1 MPKTPFFSIIIPTL
15 NEEKYL
21 PHLLQDLSEQSFDL
35 DQLEVIHV
43 DGSSDDKTVAVA
55 KKFAKKL
62 NLTSIVIK
70 QRNVA
75 TQRNTGSN
83 KAKGEWILF
92 MDADNR
98 LPTHFLDGIKY
109 QLAKHPQYQVF
120 TSLIKVDSSNQADKA
135 IETAFNLGL
144 MLVNN
149 SSLTG
154 AMGAFIG
161 THYSVCDEIKFDETQ
176 KIMEDAFFIKA
187 AIKKGFNFYIFNE
200 PRWFFSL
207 RRFKKE
213 GALKS
218 VRMIAKVQIRYVTGE
233 TDFSENNNGY
243 VMQGGGYYQT
253 PQKTHL
259 LSNLEQYV
267 KSASKR
273 QIQKA
278 KQLLESLVLE

>member
-1 MPKTPFFSIIIPTL
+1 M
-15 NEEKYL
+15 
-21 PHLLQDLSEQSFDL
+21 
-35 DQLEVIHV
+35 
-43 DGSSDDKTVAVA
+43 
-55 KKFAKKL
+55 
-62 NLTSIVIK
+62 
-70 QRNVA
+70 A
-75 TQRNTGSN
+75 TQRNTGSK
-83 KAKGEWILF
+83 KAKGEWIIF

-98 LPTHFLDGIKY
+98 LPSHFLDGIKY

-149 SSLTG
+149 SNLKG
-154 AMGAFIG
+154 AVGAFIG
-161 THYSVCDEIKFDETQ
+161 AHHSVCDEVKFDETQ
-176 KIMEDAFFIKA
+176 KVMEDAFFIKA
-187 AIKKGFNFYIFNE
+187 AIKNGFKFYIFSE
-200 PRWFFSL
+200 PRWILSL
-207 RRFKKE
+207 RRIKKE
-213 GALKS
+213 GVLKWM
-218 VRMIAKVQIRYVTGE
+218 RMIAKVQIRFVTGE
-233 TDFSENNNGY
+233 TDFSENDNGY

-253 PQKTHL
+253 QQKTHL